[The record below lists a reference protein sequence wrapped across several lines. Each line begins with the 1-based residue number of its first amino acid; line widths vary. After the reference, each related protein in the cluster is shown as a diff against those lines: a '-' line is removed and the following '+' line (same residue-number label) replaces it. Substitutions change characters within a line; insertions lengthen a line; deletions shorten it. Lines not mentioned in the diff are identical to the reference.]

1 MKVLQVISSLFM
13 GGAEK
18 LLAESVPLYQSQGL
32 KVDLLLLNGSE
43 TSLMKDLKSK
53 TKGRIYSLGNGSVY
67 NPMHI
72 FKILSYLKKY
82 DILHVHLFPTLYWV
96 AIAKMISLS
105 KVKIIYT
112 EHSTNNRRRKKLVF
126 RVLDKLIYRQYD
138 KIITIADEVD
148 QNLKNHLGFNP
159 SRFELI
165 NNGVDVK
172 LFHEAKPYSKKD
184 FFTDDDKIMIQVS
197 NFRPAKDQ
205 ITVIKAL
212 EYLPKNT
219 KLLLVGEGDLIVVC
233 QDLVKELKL
242 EDRVAFLGVRMD
254 VPRLLKTAD
263 IVVMSSIYEGMSL
276 ASIEGMA
283 SGKAF
288 VASNVPGLRE
298 IVNGAG
304 ILFEKGNEKQL
315 ANEILK
321 LLSDSEY
328 YNLTANKCY
337 QLANEYDIGKM
348 IDSYIRTYNE
358 NIKIVH

>member
-1 MKVLQVISSLFM
+1 MKVLQVISSLYM

-18 LLAESVPLYQSQGL
+18 LLAESVPLYQSHGL
-32 KVDLLLLNGSE
+32 EVDLLLLNGSE
-43 TSLMKDLKSK
+43 TTLMKDLKSK
-53 TKGRIYSLGNGSVY
+53 TNGRIYSLGNGSVY

-72 FKILSYLKKY
+72 FKILPYLKKY

-96 AIAKMISLS
+96 ALAKMISLS

-126 RVLDKLIYRQYD
+126 RVLDKLIYSQYD

-165 NNGVDVK
+165 NNGVDVQ
-172 LFHEAKPYSKKD
+172 LFHEAKTYSKND
-184 FFTDDDKIMIQVS
+184 FFTEDDTILIQVS
-197 NFRPAKDQ
+197 SFRPAKDQ

-212 EYLPKNT
+212 QYLPIST
-219 KLLLVGEGDLIVVC
+219 KLLLVGEGDKMEIC
-233 QDLVKELKL
+233 QNLVKELQL
-242 EDRVAFLGVRMD
+242 EDRVIFLGVRMD

-263 IVVMSSIYEGMSL
+263 IVVMSSVYEGLSL

-283 SGKAF
+283 SGKVF
-288 VASNVPGLRE
+288 VASNVPGLKE

-304 ILFEKGNEKQL
+304 ILFEKGNEKQF
-315 ANEILK
+315 AHEISK
-321 LLSDSEY
+321 LLTDTVY
-328 YNLTANKCY
+328 YNLISNRCY
-337 QLANEYDIGKM
+337 HRSKAYDIEKM
-348 IDSYIRTYNE
+348 IDSYIKTYKE
-358 NIKIVH
+358 NTKIVS

>member
-1 MKVLQVISSLFM
+1 MKVLQVISSLYM

-18 LLAESVPLYQSQGL
+18 LLAESIPLYQSQGL
-32 KVDLLLLNGSE
+32 QVDLLLLKGSK
-43 TSLMKDLKSK
+43 TSLLKDLEAK
-53 TKGRIYSLGNGSVY
+53 TIGRIYTLGNGSVY

-82 DILHVHLFPTLYWV
+82 DIVHVHLFPSLYWV
-96 AIAKMISLS
+96 AIAKMIGLF

-112 EHSTNNRRRKKLVF
+112 EHSTNNRRRKNIVF
-126 RVLDKLIYRQYD
+126 RVLDKLIYNQYD

-148 QNLKNHLGFNP
+148 QNLKTHLGFNS

-172 LFHEAKPYSKKD
+172 LFQEAKPYSKND

-197 NFRPAKDQ
+197 SFRPAKDQ
-205 ITVIKAL
+205 ITVIRAL
-212 EYLPKNT
+212 QYLPKNT
-219 KLLLVGEGDLIVVC
+219 KLLLVGEGDLIDVC
-233 QDLVKELKL
+233 QNLVKELQF
-242 EDRVAFLGVRMD
+242 EDRVLFLGVRMD

-263 IVVMSSIYEGMSL
+263 IVVMSSIYEGLSL

-315 ANEILK
+315 AFEISK

-328 YNLTANKCY
+328 YNLITDQCY
-337 QLANEYDIGKM
+337 KRAKEYDIEKM
-348 IDSYIRTYNE
+348 IASYIRTYYGNS
-358 NIKIVH
+358 N

>member
-1 MKVLQVISSLFM
+1 
-13 GGAEK
+13 
-18 LLAESVPLYQSQGL
+18 
-32 KVDLLLLNGSE
+32 
-43 TSLMKDLKSK
+43 
-53 TKGRIYSLGNGSVY
+53 
-67 NPMHI
+67 
-72 FKILSYLKKY
+72 
-82 DILHVHLFPTLYWV
+82 
-96 AIAKMISLS
+96 MISLS